1 MGKVKVFI
9 NGSEGTTGLRILERF
24 ENRDDV
30 EVLPIAS
37 ELRKDPAAVK
47 ERINQ
52 SDITFFCLPD
62 AASIEA
68 LTYVE
73 NPNTR
78 IIDASTAHRTLPDWS
93 YGFPELSEAHR
104 EGIIT
109 GKRVAVPG
117 CYASGFISIVYPLVK
132 GGLLPKD
139 ALLTCS
145 ALSGYSGAGKK
156 TIAVY
161 EDAATRAGISPDPLC
176 SPRQYGLAQA
186 HKHLKEMKAIPG
198 LANEPVFLPYI
209 CDYYCGMLVTV
220 PFHKAMFAKSVTV
233 KDLQAYFEE
242 YYAGKQFIDVL
253 PEGNELVAS
262 NFLPANTL
270 QGYDGMEIMIYG
282 NDERPI
288 ISARFD
294 NLGKG
299 ASGAAIQCLNL
310 MIGAPEDKGLKL
322 TK

>member
-1 MGKVKVFI
+1 MSKVKVFI

-30 EVLPIAS
+30 EVIPIPS
-37 ELRKDPAAVK
+37 ELRKDPATVK
-47 ERINQ
+47 EKMNA

-73 NPNTR
+73 NPNTK
-78 IIDASTAHRTLPDWS
+78 IIDASTAHRTLPGWN

-117 CYASGFISIVYPLVK
+117 CHASGFISLVYPLVK

-139 ALLTCS
+139 ALLTCTS
-145 ALSGYSGAGKK
+145 ISGYSGAGKK
-156 TIAVY
+156 AIAQY
-161 EDAATRAGISPDPLC
+161 EDKEARSLTNPDPLS
-176 SPRQYGLAQA
+176 SPRQYALAQA

-198 LANEPVFLPYI
+198 LSHEPVFLPYI
-209 CDYYCGMLVTV
+209 CDFYCGMLVTV
-220 PFHKAMFAKSVTV
+220 PLQKEMFSKTV
-233 KDLQAYFEE
+233 SLKGLQAYFEE
-242 YYAGKQFIDVL
+242 YYSGKPFINVL

-262 NFLPANTL
+262 NFIPVNTL
-270 QGYDGMEIMIYG
+270 KGYDGMEILIYG
-282 NDERPI
+282 NDERPVL
-288 ISARFD
+288 SARFD

-299 ASGAAIQCLNL
+299 ASGAAIQCFNL
-310 MIGAPEDKGLKL
+310 MTGAPEDKGLKL